1 MEIHRYLVAFVLGPI
16 LVFSWLLLAIFEPEG
31 PGPIEYALIGYLI
44 GTLFGQATLAAAWTA
59 LGPGPLLWRLPLSL
73 AWIGALSVGFMVNIA
88 QHGGPDGFIAL
99 VIAVCLLAQWA
110 IVQVPLWG
118 LAIGYGLRLRHM
130 SDPPETARDRQF
142 GIRQVMILTFIV
154 AVVLGVCRAI
164 AVQSARHFAD
174 SNMHDA
180 WIFAFL
186 AGAGIVMTLPLLFA
200 ALLPRWSSVAVP
212 GVLAL
217 IVLGTWY
224 ELPLTMILPARGG
237 GPDFWHL
244 AWINVFQAAW
254 VLLVVGVVRLCGYGL
269 TTGSSV

>member
-1 MEIHRYLVAFVLGPI
+1 MDLNRLLAAIVLGPI
-16 LVFSWLLLAIFEPEG
+16 LLFSWLWLAVVEPNGRG
-31 PGPIEYALIGYLI
+31 PVEYAIIGYLI
-44 GTLFGQATLAAAWTA
+44 GTLFGQATLASTWTA
-59 LGPGPLLWRLPLSL
+59 LGPAPLLWRLPLSL
-73 AWIGALSVGFMVNIA
+73 TWIGALSVAFMVNIA

-99 VIAVCLLAQWA
+99 VIAVCLLAQWV

-118 LAIGYGLRLRHM
+118 LAIGYGLRLRHVG
-130 SDPPETARDRQF
+130 DPPETPRDRQF

-154 AVVLGVCRAI
+154 AVVLGVCRMI

-174 SNMHDA
+174 TNMHEA

-212 GVLAL
+212 GVLVL
-217 IVLGTWY
+217 IALGTWY

-244 AWINVFQAAW
+244 AWINAFQAAW
-254 VLLVVGVVRLCGYGL
+254 VLGVVGVVRLCGYGL
-269 TTGSSV
+269 GTGASA